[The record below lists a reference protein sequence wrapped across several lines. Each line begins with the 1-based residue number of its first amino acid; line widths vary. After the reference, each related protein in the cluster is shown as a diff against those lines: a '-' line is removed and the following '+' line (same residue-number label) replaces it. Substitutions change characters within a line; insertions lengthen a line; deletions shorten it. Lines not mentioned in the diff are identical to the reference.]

1 MIRLTRLNQE
11 PVAVNPDNILWVD
24 AGANTVL
31 CFVGG
36 DKLMV
41 RESLDE
47 LVARVLGHHQRVQHG
62 AHSGQFADAGLEG
75 SGPVTRRGGP
85 TH

>member
-11 PVAVNPDNILWVD
+11 AVAVNPDNILWVD

-41 RESLDE
+41 RESLEE
-47 LVARVLGHHQRVQHG
+47 LVTRVLAHHQRVQHG
-62 AHSGQFADAGLEG
+62 ALSGHFADSG
-75 SGPVTRRGGP
+75 SEASGASTRGGAK
-85 TH
+85 H

>member
-62 AHSGQFADAGLEG
+62 AISGQFADASSDVAGA
-75 SGPVTRRGGP
+75 TARGGAK
-85 TH
+85 H